1 MTGTLL
7 LAIGV
12 CGIILYGWLLF
23 FYNATL
29 TLQITAFGGVAI
41 ILGIIGWIG
50 YTMATTPPPEPLEVS
65 DLPETSSAPEPKIT
79 TSKTEK
85 KEEAPEPKITTSKTE
100 KKEEAP
106 EPKEEK
112 SK

>member
-1 MTGTLL
+1 MTGILL
-7 LAIGV
+7 LATGV

-29 TLQITAFGGVAI
+29 ILQITAFCAVAI

-65 DLPETSSAPEPKIT
+65 DLPETSSSPEPKVT
-79 TSKTEK
+79 AAKTEK
-85 KEEAPEPKITTSKTE
+85 KESSEPKVTAAKTE
-100 KKEEAP
+100 KKESS